1 MSGNPSFYS
10 PLITRYLPGKYMVNK
25 VNYWVITNGNKKV
38 NTEEIQLKYLEKP
51 PLLPIN
57 STKYRV
63 LVTVLGW

>member
-1 MSGNPSFYS
+1 
-10 PLITRYLPGKYMVNK
+10 MVNK

-57 STKYRV
+57 STKYCV
-63 LVTVLGW
+63 VVTVLGG